1 MHFMNDKMTETASTF
16 DFAPILEEVNRLES
30 LLLQCRS
37 VFPSLTKKMIGHREF
52 PTAPYYMRRGYKAQI
67 QLEDPITEKFIE
79 RNRTLGKWINENALI
94 RLYGIMFYRGFL
106 DKIDQSLMGW
116 REVDLTRRMRDIFT
130 KSRLNYQPNDA
141 KNIRLREEVIKHF
154 RLKKEDFPE
163 GEIPTPIDAVVVK
176 LFNGCREY
184 IKAKYAA
191 HNTSLKPTP

>member
-67 QLEDPITEKFIE
+67 QLEDPITEEFIE

-130 KSRLNYQPNDA
+130 KSRLNYQPDDG
-141 KNIRLREEVIKHF
+141 KNIKLRDAVIEHF
-154 RLKKEDFPE
+154 GLKKEDFPE

-184 IKAKYAA
+184 IKAKCSA
-191 HNTSLKPTP
+191 HNMLLK

>member
-1 MHFMNDKMTETASTF
+1 MRFRNEKMSETVSAF
-16 DFAPILEEVNRLES
+16 DPAPILEEVNQLQS

-37 VFPSLTKKMIGHREF
+37 VFPALTKEMIGHREF
-52 PTAPYYMRRGYKAQI
+52 QTAPYYMRRGYKAQI

-94 RLYGIMFYRGFL
+94 RLHGIMYYRGFL
-106 DKIDQSLMGW
+106 KKIDQSLTGW

-130 KSRLNYQPNDA
+130 KSRLNYQPDDG
-141 KNIRLREEVIKHF
+141 KNIKLRDAVIEHF
-154 RLKKEDFPE
+154 GLKKEDFPE